1 MRNIK
6 IVIEYDG
13 TAYLGWQRQPQ
24 GPTVQQ
30 EIEDAL
36 RNITGEDITLSGSG
50 RTDSGVHAL
59 GQVANF
65 KTDTNIKADEFQMGL
80 NSTLPKDI
88 AIVGAEEIELDFH
101 AQFSAK
107 SKTYIYHIYN
117 SPHPSALLRNRA
129 WFIPYSLDTNKMQ
142 DACASLVGEH
152 DFAAFAQADTDIQTT
167 IRTVLKV
174 NMQQTD
180 NDLIEFSIEATGFLK
195 RMVRLIIGTIVQVG
209 KGKITPEDFAQ
220 ILHSGQKTK
229 HVYAAP
235 PQGLYLKEVKY

>member
-1 MRNIK
+1 
-6 IVIEYDG
+6 
-13 TAYLGWQRQPQ
+13 
-24 GPTVQQ
+24 
-30 EIEDAL
+30 
-36 RNITGEDITLSGSG
+36 
-50 RTDSGVHAL
+50 
-59 GQVANF
+59 
-65 KTDTNIKADEFQMGL
+65 
-80 NSTLPKDI
+80 
-88 AIVGAEEIELDFH
+88 
-101 AQFSAK
+101 
-107 SKTYIYHIYN
+107 
-117 SPHPSALLRNRA
+117 
-129 WFIPYSLDTNKMQ
+129 MQ